1 MIPDERSER
10 KTEVQI
16 FLPAPCIRIQMHMQ
30 PPVTQV
36 IVTAYTPVDAYHTRM
51 HFIHARN
58 FYTEA
63 KHDADAQRRVL
74 LVFGEDAAVLNHLQP
89 ACVPPLLSDELLIRA
104 DQHGTLFRRHV
115 QAAEARGQA
124 IDHQAM
130 QREDDC
136 ARVIP
141 SPRRREDPKNWV
153 LRPVLMQAG
162 GQATGRLPH
171 GAVPGSMEVR
181 PLTGALGC
189 EIFGVDLANLS
200 SAEFAGIH
208 QAFLDY
214 SAVMFHDQILTQ
226 EQFADFGKRFAK
238 LEDEAFLPHRGDVPG
253 VFYLR
258 GAPKNAK
265 TLSTQNLGWHAD
277 HTYQRNP
284 SMGAMLYAR
293 EVPAAGGDTLFAS
306 NYLSYENLSPA
317 MQVFLED
324 KIAIH
329 DVLQY
334 GLNSGHHS
342 TATVA
347 AIEMLRG
354 MRENFHRSSTR

>member
-1 MIPDERSER
+1 MAA
-10 KTEVQI
+10 
-16 FLPAPCIRIQMHMQ
+16 APESM
-30 PPVTQV
+30 
-36 IVTAYTPVDAYHTRM
+36 
-51 HFIHARN
+51 
-58 FYTEA
+58 
-63 KHDADAQRRVL
+63 AQ
-74 LVFGEDAAVLNHLQP
+74 
-89 ACVPPLLSDELLIRA
+89 
-104 DQHGTLFRRHV
+104 
-115 QAAEARGQA
+115 
-124 IDHQAM
+124 
-130 QREDDC
+130 
-136 ARVIP
+136 
-141 SPRRREDPKNWV
+141 
-153 LRPVLMQAG
+153 
-162 GQATGRLPH
+162 
-171 GAVPGSMEVR
+171 GSMDVR

-200 SAEFAGIH
+200 SAEFARIH
-208 QAFLDY
+208 QAYLDY

-226 EQFADFGKRFAK
+226 EQFADFGRRFGK
-238 LEDEAFLPHRGDVPG
+238 LEDEPFLPHRADVPG

-284 SMGAMLYAR
+284 SLGAMLYAR
-293 EVPAAGGDTLFAS
+293 DVPAAGGDTLFAS

-324 KIAIH
+324 KIGIH

-347 AIEMLRG
+347 AIEMLRA
-354 MRENFHRSSTR
+354 MRTKFPQTEHPLVCRHPETKRKMLYLNQAWTVAIKGLTRDESEAVLNMLKRHSVRDVFCCRFRYRNNSLMFWDNRAVQHSPNSDYSGNRLMWRVALHSDWEPGQ

>member
-1 MIPDERSER
+1 M
-10 KTEVQI
+10 
-16 FLPAPCIRIQMHMQ
+16 
-30 PPVTQV
+30 
-36 IVTAYTPVDAYHTRM
+36 
-51 HFIHARN
+51 
-58 FYTEA
+58 
-63 KHDADAQRRVL
+63 
-74 LVFGEDAAVLNHLQP
+74 
-89 ACVPPLLSDELLIRA
+89 
-104 DQHGTLFRRHV
+104 
-115 QAAEARGQA
+115 
-124 IDHQAM
+124 
-130 QREDDC
+130 
-136 ARVIP
+136 
-141 SPRRREDPKNWV
+141 
-153 LRPVLMQAG
+153 
-162 GQATGRLPH
+162 
-171 GAVPGSMEVR
+171 AVPAESIAAGSMEVR

-189 EIFGVDLANLS
+189 EIFGVDLANL
-200 SAEFAGIH
+200 ATGEFARIH

-226 EQFADFGKRFAK
+226 EQFADFGKRFAR
-238 LEDEAFLPHRGDVPG
+238 LEDEPFLPHRADVPG

-265 TLSTQNLGWHAD
+265 SVSTQNLGWHAD

-293 EVPAAGGDTLFAS
+293 EIPAAGGDTLFAS

-342 TATVA
+342 TASVA

-354 MRENFHRSSTR
+354 MRTKFPQVEHPLVCRHPETGRKMLYLNQAWTVGIKGLTRDESEAVLTMLKRHSTRDIFCCRFRYRPNSLMFWDNRAVQHSPNSDYTGSRLMWRVALHSDWEPGK